1 MHNSLLMCGI
11 AGWYRRD
18 GRQVPAEIVVSQC
31 DAIAH
36 RGPDDFGYFVDGDFA
51 MGMRRLSIIDIE
63 GGHQPMASED
73 GRYTVVYNGEI
84 YNHLDLRPELEARG
98 AAFRTHSDTETLLAA
113 FSCWRDD
120 TWLRLEGMYAAAI
133 WDRMTRT
140 LTLARDPLGIKP
152 LYLTQQR
159 GGVAFASELKAL
171 TLLPEHDFD
180 VDERAVHDFF
190 CFGHIQ
196 RPRSIYC
203 QVGQLDPGHVLHIGQ
218 RGDSAPR
225 RFWKP
230 RIAARPGLSEAEW
243 IEETRARVLDTVKR
257 HMLSD
262 VPVGAFLSSGIDSS
276 AVTAAMAMQTS
287 APVTAFTIGHPG
299 DPIDESVAAG
309 EIAGKLG
316 CKHVVLPVDLLHARD
331 LLPVV
336 QRAFDEPT
344 GASSA
349 IPTWYLSRLAAEHVK
364 VVLCGDGGDELFTG
378 YKRQR
383 KAQNLDRWRPLARAI
398 GPALAMIGRLPAASP
413 GISNSLWQR
422 IRRYSER
429 AMLQDGFQRFVAGT
443 QISSTALRKRLY
455 EPAFFD
461 RQEQPLDAFVAEYF
475 DDPEWRELSMLQQF
489 MLGDLTVH
497 MPSVL
502 LSRLDRASMAHS
514 LEARVPLLSHRFVDW
529 ALTIPIDMKM
539 RGPGKYVLR
548 EAVRPWLPQGILER
562 RKQGFQ
568 MPLSNWF
575 AGDYSDFARAAW
587 HDSGA
592 AAAGYLRADAVDR
605 VFAEHRSGRANYSK
619 LLFAITM
626 FACWWQS
633 GRVGSTRNQSQ

>member
-1 MHNSLLMCGI
+1 MAIMCGI

-18 GRQVPAEIVVSQC
+18 GRPVPAEVTASQC

-36 RGPDDFGYFVDGDFA
+36 RGPDDFGYFSDGDLG
-51 MGMRRLSIIDIE
+51 MGMRRLSIIDIA
-63 GGHQPMASED
+63 GGHQPMESED
-73 GRYTVVYNGEI
+73 RRYVCVFNGEI
-84 YNHLDLRPELEARG
+84 YNHLELRPGLEARG
-98 AAFRTHSDTETLLAA
+98 ATFKTHSDTETLLAA
-113 FSCWRDD
+113 FTCWRDD
-120 TWLRLEGMYAAAI
+120 VWLKLEGMYAAAI

-140 LTLARDPLGIKP
+140 LTFARDPLGIKP
-152 LYLTQQR
+152 LYITGQH
-159 GGVAFASELKAL
+159 GGFAFASELKSL
-171 TLLPEHDFD
+171 TLLPEHRFD

-190 CFGHIQ
+190 RFGHVQ
-196 RPRSIYC
+196 RPRSIYR
-203 QVGQLDPGHVLHIGQ
+203 QVRQLEPGHFMHIPAS
-218 RGDSAPR
+218 GDPAMR

-230 RIAARPGLSEAEW
+230 RIDARPGLSETEW
-243 IEETRARVLDTVKR
+243 IEETRLRVLDTVKR
-257 HMLSD
+257 HLLSD
-262 VPVGAFLSSGIDSS
+262 VPVGAFLSSGVDSS

-299 DPIDESVAAG
+299 NPIDESAAAG
-309 EIAGKLG
+309 EIAAHLG
-316 CKHVVLPVDLLHARD
+316 CHHVVLPVDLMEARD

-336 QRAFDEPT
+336 QRCFDEPT

-383 KAQNLDRWRPLARAI
+383 KAQRLDRWRPLARAI
-398 GPALAMIGRLPAASP
+398 GPALALIGGPPAAYS
-413 GISNSLWQR
+413 GKSHSLRQR
-422 IRRYSER
+422 LRRYGEM
-429 AMLQDGFQRFVAGT
+429 AMLRDGFQRFVAGT
-443 QISSTALRKRLY
+443 QISSPRLRARLY
-455 EPAFFD
+455 EPAFYE
-461 RQEQPLDAFVAEYF
+461 RQERPLEAFVAEYF
-475 DDPEWRELSMLQQF
+475 DDPEWRDLTMLEQF

-497 MPSVL
+497 MPSAL
-502 LSRLDRASMAHS
+502 LGRLDRASMAHS

-529 ALTIPIDMKM
+529 ALTVPIDMKM

-568 MPLSNWF
+568 MPLDDWF

-587 HDSGA
+587 RDSGA
-592 AAAGYLRADAVDR
+592 ADAGFLRADAVDR
-605 VFAEHRSGRANYSK
+605 LFAEHRSGRANYGK

-626 FACWWQS
+626 FACWWQH
-633 GRVGSTRNQSQ
+633 GRIGTVRNRLP